1 MSVTL
6 ADKIRFVDAIMA
18 AQDLSPSAK
27 MIGYVLSLRFHNLR
41 TGRCFPSYDSLAAA
55 AGLKRRAT
63 AIAAIKE
70 LADAEWIVVERG
82 GGRSRTNDIGLRFDR
97 VETVRETAP
106 FEKENGTERVP
117 FDDETVRETAPFEAI
132 NGTQNRR
139 KGTENVPDS
148 LKNTPSPSETGED
161 DLSHGPGGPGFV
173 DFWRAFP
180 KRTRHGA
187 ARAAFEAVVASRKI
201 TPAELV
207 AAAQRYA
214 VERAGEEVRFAKNP
228 VDWLNGEHW
237 LDEPAPRRAPGGQSA
252 SSRRSNTDL
261 ALEIIERMSR

>member
-148 LKNTPSPSETGED
+148 LKNTPSPSETGAD
-161 DLSHGPGGPGFV
+161 SDGSRPPI
-173 DFWRAFP
+173 P
-180 KRTRHGA
+180 TR
-187 ARAAFEAVVASRKI
+187 SRPTFRFDVGHHSEMK
-201 TPAELV
+201 PAT
-207 AAAQRYA
+207 R
-214 VERAGEEVRFAKNP
+214 
-228 VDWLNGEHW
+228 
-237 LDEPAPRRAPGGQSA
+237 
-252 SSRRSNTDL
+252 
-261 ALEIIERMSR
+261 